1 MFLKYLFSPSNL
13 QNIHPNP
20 KSLTDYNKLNYSE
33 GNSNGQRWFTIS
45 KGITANIEPIN
56 FDETPF

>member
-1 MFLKYLFSPSNL
+1 MKWVKKYS
-13 QNIHPNP
+13 
-20 KSLTDYNKLNYSE
+20 DYNKLNYTE

-45 KGITANIEPIN
+45 KTILSNNEPIN